1 LKRSSI
7 DPSNEWDSTKGKSVG
22 VSVSKGTWTA
32 RHGKDKATYAETRF
46 GAAAQQLAERAY
58 LQMVAGSF
66 DKARDDIELRQSYS
80 MKETALLLGMTE
92 GKLYHWVSTG
102 ELDGQAVVPPRKDP
116 SRGNK
121 DRFSGCEVIL
131 TKERMK

>member
-1 LKRSSI
+1 MGF
-7 DPSNEWDSTKGKSVG
+7 NQGGKSG
-22 VSVSKGTWTA
+22 VSVSKGT
-32 RHGKDKATYAETRF
+32 
-46 GAAAQQLAERAY
+46 
-58 LQMVAGSF
+58 
-66 DKARDDIELRQSYS
+66 
-80 MKETALLLGMTE
+80 TE

>member
-1 LKRSSI
+1 M
-7 DPSNEWDSTKGKSVG
+7 G

-92 GKLYHWVSTG
+92 GNWTARPWCHPAKTPRGAIRTG
-102 ELDGQAVVPPRKDP
+102 SAGAR
-116 SRGNK
+116 
-121 DRFSGCEVIL
+121 
-131 TKERMK
+131 